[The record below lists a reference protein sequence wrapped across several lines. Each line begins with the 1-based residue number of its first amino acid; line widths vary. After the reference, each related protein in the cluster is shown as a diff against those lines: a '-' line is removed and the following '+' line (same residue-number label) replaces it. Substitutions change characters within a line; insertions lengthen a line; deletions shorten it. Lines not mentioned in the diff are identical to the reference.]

1 MDAFR
6 DSSSSSYRCSYHAFL
21 SFRGPDTRKGFTDHL
36 YIALEQAGIHTF
48 RDDDEIERGENI
60 ESELEKAIQ
69 ESQVS
74 IIVFSKG
81 YASSRW
87 CLNELVKIVERR
99 NTDRR
104 HVVLPVFYDV
114 DPSDVRKQS
123 GSFAEAFARHE
134 ERFSTEL
141 DKVKQW
147 RRALED
153 VASLGGMVL
162 GDR

>member
-36 YIALEQAGIHTF
+36 YRALEQAGIHTF

-60 ESELEKAIQ
+60 ESELDKAIQ
-69 ESQVS
+69 ESQIS
-74 IIVFSKG
+74 IIVFSKE

-87 CLNELVKIVERR
+87 CLNELLKIMERR

-123 GSFAEAFARHE
+123 GSFAKAFARHE
-134 ERFSTEL
+134 EM
-141 DKVKQW
+141 DKVELWK
-147 RRALED
+147 RALRD
-153 VASLGGMVL
+153 VASLAGMVL